1 MVPQMFLWNSVFIGL
16 MTLTSKFPRWFY
28 GAVRI
33 VGGPVIQ
40 QHPLAEPGCSIDH
53 TISSGHHSS
62 LITLINYAAAAA
74 ATAAAATA
82 ATATAAARTEATVC

>member
-1 MVPQMFLWNSVFIGL
+1 MVPQMFLWISVFIGL

-40 QHPLAEPGCSIDH
+40 KHPLAELGCSMDH
-53 TISSGHHSS
+53 TISPGHHSS

-74 ATAAAATA
+74 AAA

>member
-1 MVPQMFLWNSVFIGL
+1 MVPQMFLWISVFIGL

-40 QHPLAEPGCSIDH
+40 QHPLAEPGCSMDH
-53 TISSGHHSS
+53 TISPGHHSS

-74 ATAAAATA
+74 AA